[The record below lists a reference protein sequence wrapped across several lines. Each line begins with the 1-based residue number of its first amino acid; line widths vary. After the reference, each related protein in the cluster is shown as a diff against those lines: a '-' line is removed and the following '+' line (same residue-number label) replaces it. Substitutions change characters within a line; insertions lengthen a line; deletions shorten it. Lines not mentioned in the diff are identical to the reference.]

1 MPRLTITLIYSAL
14 LGLLVGCASTEE
26 QVTQI
31 LDESP
36 EMRSSNY
43 KDMAQYPGNVTCGK
57 YLSRDYQG
65 FPVYKDFVV
74 VDTVA
79 NLNPLPMDMSIY
91 CSEDPAAALDATL
104 SISYSSQKL
113 QIDEILEDFRR
124 LAGPLEA
131 YIRDN
136 PSYPWTEQGLQSLV
150 EPAQTGNPPINFP
163 EGGYIKSIPTDPW
176 SRDYDYVCDPFA
188 GFIVAYE
195 LQSLGA
201 DGVKGGTGENADI
214 KHDYLP
220 YFDHIN
226 KL

>member
-14 LGLLVGCASTEE
+14 LGMLVGCASTEE

-57 YLSRDYQG
+57 YPSRDYQG
-65 FPVYKDFVV
+65 FPVYADFVV
-74 VDTVA
+74 IDTVA
-79 NLNPLPMDMSIY
+79 NLNPLPMDISIY

-104 SISYSSQKL
+104 NISYFTQKL
-113 QIDEILEDFRR
+113 QIDQILEDFRT
-124 LAGPLEA
+124 LAGALEA
-131 YIRDN
+131 YMGDN
-136 PSYPWTEQGLQSLV
+136 PSYPWTEQGLLALV
-150 EPAQTGNPPINFP
+150 RPAKTGNPPNNFP
-163 EGGYIKSIPTDPW
+163 EDGYTKSIPTDPW
-176 SRDYDYVCDPFA
+176 GRSYNYVCEPFA
-188 GFIVAYE
+188 GIIIPFD
-195 LQSLGA
+195 LTSLGA

-226 KL
+226 NL

>member
-1 MPRLTITLIYSAL
+1 MPRLIITLVYSTMF
-14 LGLLVGCASTEE
+14 GLLVGCASSEE

-36 EMRSSNY
+36 QSLSSNY

-57 YLSRDYQG
+57 YLTKDYQG

-74 VDTVA
+74 IDTVA
-79 NLNPLPMDMSIY
+79 DLNPQPMDIRVY
-91 CSEDPAAALDATL
+91 CSEDPTAALNSELGID
-104 SISYSSQKL
+104 YGNQKP
-113 QIDEILEDFRR
+113 QIDQILEDFRT

-136 PSYPWTEQGLQSLV
+136 PAYPWTEQGLQALI

-163 EGGYIKSIPTDPW
+163 EGGYIESIPSDPW
-176 SRDYDYVCDPFA
+176 NRDYSYSCDPFA
-188 GFIVAYE
+188 GIIVPYKIG
-195 LQSLGA
+195 SLGA
-201 DGVKGGTGENADI
+201 DGVKGGSGENADI
-214 KHDYLP
+214 KHIYLP

-226 KL
+226 SI